1 MQKLHKPIFKQDMI
15 YSDFICH
22 SVGYDFQHNNWIL
35 TICIPS
41 PTAWLCSEFM
51 ARTESKLPSGRFSI
65 FTEAVIRRLLFPI
78 VHWCDACLYET
89 LNLFHWSISS
99 ALTIVYKLHF
109 HIFTLSTFHTF
120 CIRLCSWVCFSFVF
134 QDDRSLWNK
143 AAILIWSIFTTEKQ
157 ATRWARRL
165 FLVQFAVC
173 FVATLV
179 SLILIRLLLGNVR
192 ETLTSLRCWKRKL
205 LGLLLVFFKSNH
217 FQLTSSVCL
226 AHGQCVCH
234 VAEK

>member
-1 MQKLHKPIFKQDMI
+1 MSSSRVWFSAQYWYTYHLHSI
-15 YSDFICH
+15 SN
-22 SVGYDFQHNNWIL
+22 SV
-35 TICIPS
+35 
-41 PTAWLCSEFM
+41 TAFEFM
-51 ARTESKLPSGRFSI
+51 ARAESKLPSGRFSI

-120 CIRLCSWVCFSFVF
+120 CIRVCSWVCFSFVF

-157 ATRWARRL
+157 ATRWARRP
-165 FLVQFAVC
+165 FLYNSP
-173 FVATLV
+173 FV
-179 SLILIRLLLGNVR
+179 S
-192 ETLTSLRCWKRKL
+192 
-205 LGLLLVFFKSNH
+205 
-217 FQLTSSVCL
+217 
-226 AHGQCVCH
+226 
-234 VAEK
+234 